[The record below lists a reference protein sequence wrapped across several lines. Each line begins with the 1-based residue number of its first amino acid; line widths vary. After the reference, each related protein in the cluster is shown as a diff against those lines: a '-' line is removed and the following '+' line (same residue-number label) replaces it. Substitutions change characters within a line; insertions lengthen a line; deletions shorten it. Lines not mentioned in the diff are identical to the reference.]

1 MRSLYMVAIGFVSIQ
16 SAITAVTAL
25 RHIRTTERQTRAR
38 ETQKKPTTTTA
49 TTDCTHQNRT
59 NEYNEQS
66 MPPQVRFHDNYC
78 CCSRLFRF
86 VFKIVVSSRSSDGQN
101 ERWNKQTDT
110 FKCALRNRSVRT
122 TNQINTQYTHT
133 HVHSASRSYTE
144 TTHLNFSF
152 DIYFGFVRSF
162 DSHKNVSL
170 TMAWRGINWV
180 FLVDLISFSFFANK
194 YY

>member
-25 RHIRTTERQTRAR
+25 RNIRTTERQTRAR
-38 ETQKKPTTTTA
+38 ETQKPTTTTA

-86 VFKIVVSSRSSDGQN
+86 VFKIVVSSRSSSDGKN

-122 TNQINTQYTHT
+122 TNQINTQYTHSHT
-133 HVHSASRSYTE
+133 FTVRHVVTPKPHTWTSVLIFIS
-144 TTHLNFSF
+144 
-152 DIYFGFVRSF
+152 
-162 DSHKNVSL
+162 
-170 TMAWRGINWV
+170 V
-180 FLVDLISFSFFANK
+180 FFFALSIRIKMCLSHNGVAVA
-194 YY
+194 